1 MYIRSVFPRSTFG
14 SSFSFLAVAFRF
26 AMGEEEGRV
35 GGERRREK
43 RGESTG
49 CCRRA
54 GTGFHALKYL
64 SVGSTRARRSGCA
77 GREAKNSV
85 KKESP
90 FWDPS
95 IKDERT
101 REPRGAH
108 PSLTRRSPC
117 LTCSRG
123 ASV

>member
-77 GREAKNSV
+77 GGRDRKSTRLNSSHVRISYAVFCLKKKTQMNERRTTQRSTQNTQRE
-85 KKESP
+85 
-90 FWDPS
+90 
-95 IKDERT
+95 
-101 REPRGAH
+101 
-108 PSLTRRSPC
+108 
-117 LTCSRG
+117 
-123 ASV
+123 